1 VVTPGSPLQWWDG
14 YAVAFLLTC
23 LVELPAYL
31 LAFTT
36 LGWCRLRPSP
46 RRPLTVVSA
55 LGVGLAVNLI
65 THPVLWAVA
74 RRLSGPADLLVAE
87 LGVAVVEGLLIFA
100 VVQTRR
106 SEDESRS
113 SRLRWSLLTAV
124 GVNTLSL
131 LVGLVVLPLL
141 IEGA

>member
-1 VVTPGSPLQWWDG
+1 MVTPGSPLLWWDG
-14 YAVAFLLTC
+14 FAVAFVLTC
-23 LVELPAYL
+23 VVELPAYL
-31 LAFTT
+31 LTFVT
-36 LGWCRLRPSP
+36 LGWCRVGPSP
-46 RRPLTVVSA
+46 QRPMTLLSA

-74 RRLSGPADLLVAE
+74 RELSGPGELLVAE
-87 LGVAVVEGLLIFA
+87 LAVAGVEGLLVF
-100 VVQTRR
+100 VVVLARR
-106 SEDESRS
+106 GDESRG

-141 IEGA
+141 T

>member
-1 VVTPGSPLQWWDG
+1 MVTPGSPLQWWDG
-14 YAVAFLLTC
+14 YALAFLLTC
-23 LVELPAYL
+23 VVELPAYL

-36 LGWCRLRPSP
+36 LGWCRFRPSP
-46 RRPLTVVSA
+46 RRPLTVLSA
-55 LGVGLAVNLI
+55 LGIGLAVNLI
-65 THPVLWAVA
+65 THPVLWTVA

-87 LGVAVVEGLLIFA
+87 LGVAVVEGMLIFV
-100 VVQTRR
+100 VVQSRR

-141 IEGA
+141 ISGG

>member
-1 VVTPGSPLQWWDG
+1 MVTPGSPLQWWDG
-14 YAVAFLLTC
+14 YLVAFLLTC
-23 LVELPAYL
+23 VVELPAYL

-46 RRPLTVVSA
+46 RRPLTVLSA

-65 THPVLWAVA
+65 THPLLWTVA
-74 RRLSGPADLLVAE
+74 RELSGPADLLVAE
-87 LGVAVVEGLLIFA
+87 LVVAVVEGLLIF
-100 VVQTRR
+100 VIVQTRR
-106 SEDESRS
+106 AEDESRA
-113 SRLRWSLLTAV
+113 SRMRWSMLTAV

-141 IEGA
+141 I

>member
-14 YAVAFLLTC
+14 YLVAFLLTC
-23 LVELPAYL
+23 VVELPAYL

-46 RRPLTVVSA
+46 RRPLTVLSA

-65 THPVLWAVA
+65 THPLLWTVA
-74 RRLSGPADLLVAE
+74 RELSGPADLLVAE
-87 LGVAVVEGLLIFA
+87 LVVAVVEGLLIF
-100 VVQTRR
+100 VIVQTRR
-106 SEDESRS
+106 AEDESRA
-113 SRLRWSLLTAV
+113 SRMRWSMLTAV

-141 IEGA
+141 I

>member
-1 VVTPGSPLQWWDG
+1 MVTPGSPLQWWDG

-23 LVELPAYL
+23 VVELPAYL

-46 RRPLTVVSA
+46 RRPLTVLSA
-55 LGVGLAVNLI
+55 VGVGLAVNLI
-65 THPVLWAVA
+65 THPVLWTVA
-74 RRLSGPADLLVAE
+74 RQLNGPADLLVAE
-87 LGVAVVEGLLIFA
+87 LGVATVEGLLIFV
-100 VVQTRR
+100 VVQARR
-106 SEDESRS
+106 TEDESRL

-141 IEGA
+141 ISRA

>member
-1 VVTPGSPLQWWDG
+1 VVTPDSPLQWWDG
-14 YAVAFLLTC
+14 YLVAFLLTC

-46 RRPLTVVSA
+46 QRPLTVLTA

-65 THPVLWAVA
+65 THPLLWTVA
-74 RRLSGPADLLVAE
+74 RRLGGPADLLVAE
-87 LGVAVVEGLLIFA
+87 LVVAVVEGLLIFLI
-100 VVQTRR
+100 VRTRR
-106 SEDESRS
+106 PEDESRA
-113 SRLRWSLLTAV
+113 SRMRWSMLTAV

-131 LVGLVVLPLL
+131 LVGLVVLPVLS
-141 IEGA
+141 

>member
-14 YAVAFLLTC
+14 YALAFLLTC

-31 LAFTT
+31 LAFAT

-46 RRPLTVVSA
+46 RRPLTVLSA
-55 LGVGLAVNLI
+55 VGVGLAVNLI
-65 THPVLWAVA
+65 THPVLWTVA
-74 RRLSGPADLLVAE
+74 RQLSGPAELLVAE
-87 LGVAVVEGLLIFA
+87 LAVAAVEGLLIFV
-100 VVQTRR
+100 VVQARR
-106 SEDESRS
+106 TEDESRF
-113 SRLRWSLLTAV
+113 SRLRWSLLIAV

-141 IEGA
+141 MAPA

>member
-14 YAVAFLLTC
+14 YLVAFLLTC
-23 LVELPAYL
+23 AVELPAYL

-36 LGWCRLRPSP
+36 LGWCRLRPNP
-46 RRPLTVVSA
+46 RRPLTLLSA
-55 LGVGLAVNLI
+55 LSVGLAVNLI
-65 THPVLWAVA
+65 THPLLWTVA

-87 LGVAVVEGLLIFA
+87 LGVAVVEGLLIF
-100 VVQTRR
+100 VIVQTRR
-106 SEDESRS
+106 AEDESRA

-131 LVGLVVLPLL
+131 LVGLVGLPLL
-141 IEGA
+141 I

>member
-1 VVTPGSPLQWWDG
+1 MVNPGSPLQWWDG

-23 LVELPAYL
+23 VVELPAYL

-46 RRPLTVVSA
+46 VRPLTVLSA
-55 LGVGLAVNLI
+55 VGIGLAVNLI
-65 THPVLWAVA
+65 THPVLWTVA
-74 RRLSGPADLLVAE
+74 RRLNGPADLLVAE

-100 VVQTRR
+100 VVQIRR
-106 SEDESRS
+106 GEDETRASC
-113 SRLRWSLLTAV
+113 LRWSLLTAL

-141 IEGA
+141 I

>member
-1 VVTPGSPLQWWDG
+1 VVTPDSPLQWWDG
-14 YAVAFLLTC
+14 YLVAFLLTC

-46 RRPLTVVSA
+46 QRPLTVLTA

-65 THPVLWAVA
+65 THPVLWTVA
-74 RRLSGPADLLVAE
+74 RQLSGPAELLAAE
-87 LGVAVVEGLLIFA
+87 LAVAAVEGLLVFV
-100 VVQTRR
+100 VVQARR
-106 SEDESRS
+106 TEDESRF

-131 LVGLVVLPLL
+131 LVGLVLLPLL
-141 IEGA
+141 MAPA

>member
-1 VVTPGSPLQWWDG
+1 VVTSGSLLPWWDG
-14 YAVAFLLTC
+14 YLFALALTC

-46 RRPLTVVSA
+46 RRPLTVLSA
-55 LGVGLAVNLI
+55 LAIAVAVNLI
-65 THPVLWAVA
+65 THPLLWTVA
-74 RRLSGPADLLVAE
+74 RRLRGPAELLVAE
-87 LGVAVVEGLLIFA
+87 LGVAVVEGLLIFL

-141 IEGA
+141 I

>member
-14 YAVAFLLTC
+14 YLVAFLLTC
-23 LVELPAYL
+23 VVELPAYL

-46 RRPLTVVSA
+46 RRPLTVLSA

-65 THPVLWAVA
+65 THPLLWTVA
-74 RRLSGPADLLVAE
+74 RELSGPADLLVAE
-87 LGVAVVEGLLIFA
+87 LVVAVVEGLLIF
-100 VVQTRR
+100 VLVQTRR
-106 SEDESRS
+106 AEDESRA
-113 SRLRWSLLTAV
+113 SRMRWSMLTAV

-141 IEGA
+141 I

>member
-1 VVTPGSPLQWWDG
+1 MVTPGSPLQWWDG
-14 YAVAFLLTC
+14 YLVAFLLTC
-23 LVELPAYL
+23 VVELPAYL

-46 RRPLTVVSA
+46 RRPLTVLSA

-65 THPVLWAVA
+65 THPLLWTVA
-74 RRLSGPADLLVAE
+74 RELSGPADLLVAE
-87 LGVAVVEGLLIFA
+87 LVVAVVEGLLIF
-100 VVQTRR
+100 VIVQTRR
-106 SEDESRS
+106 AEDESRA
-113 SRLRWSLLTAV
+113 SRMRWSMLTAV

-141 IEGA
+141 T

>member
-14 YAVAFLLTC
+14 YLVAFLLTC
-23 LVELPAYL
+23 AVELPAYL
-31 LAFTT
+31 VAFST
-36 LGWCRLRPSP
+36 LGWCRLRPNP
-46 RRPLTVVSA
+46 RRPLTVLSA
-55 LGVGLAVNLI
+55 LGLGLAVNLI
-65 THPVLWAVA
+65 THPLLWTVA
-74 RRLSGPADLLVAE
+74 RRLDGPADLLMAE
-87 LGVAVVEGLLIFA
+87 LGVAVVEGLLIFV

-106 SEDESRS
+106 AEDESRA

-141 IEGA
+141 I